1 MNAEEG
7 SLGSIET
14 ACAFSGVSSVGLCPK
29 KGGGL
34 RTYWNLAYLL
44 ECAWRSIM
52 NKKWGGNRMKNFY
65 GIIWG
70 NTVRVLREREA
81 CENTVG
87 LSMSDGPI
95 ETVKYIWLNI

>member
-29 KGGGL
+29 KGGGSGPTGIL
-34 RTYWNLAYLL
+34 RIFW
-44 ECAWRSIM
+44 
-52 NKKWGGNRMKNFY
+52 Y